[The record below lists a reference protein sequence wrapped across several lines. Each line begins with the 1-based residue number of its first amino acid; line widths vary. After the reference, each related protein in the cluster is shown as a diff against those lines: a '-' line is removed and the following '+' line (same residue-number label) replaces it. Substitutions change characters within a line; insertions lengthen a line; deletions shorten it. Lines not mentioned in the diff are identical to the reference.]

1 MLKGAVI
8 SKVKAAVAFPLK
20 NIAALIFKHFADCN
34 LRSCVA
40 ESSMPAVVSVTIKIG
55 ACMSGLLSCVASY
68 CPLLLSWSPHVCFT
82 PLMTQH
88 FYLSM
93 ESVYIFTFY
102 LIFWI
107 YLGYFLLLN
116 LISVA
121 CITCNVLWEK
131 RASFYNNIITI
142 MVFAP
147 FYKWQTSTAGT
158 WMCSASLFLQQ
169 HAKTHTPSHTFW
181 CQSPVPPHPRGAP
194 PFRLRSGDCGSH
206 LSSVNWLLCSR
217 TCLAWFCV

>member
-1 MLKGAVI
+1 
-8 SKVKAAVAFPLK
+8 
-20 NIAALIFKHFADCN
+20 
-34 LRSCVA
+34 
-40 ESSMPAVVSVTIKIG
+40 
-55 ACMSGLLSCVASY
+55 MSGLLSCVASY

-107 YLGYFLLLN
+107 YLGYFFLLN

-121 CITCNVLWEK
+121 YITCKVLWEK

-158 WMCSASLFLQQ
+158 WTCSAWLFYSSMPKHTHHHTLSDASLQFHHIPEVLHLSDWDLVTVEATWVRWTDCNVPEPVWHDFVFSFWDQTRAGVLRVAEARLKWKEANISSQ
-169 HAKTHTPSHTFW
+169 LKQWCKTH
-181 CQSPVPPHPRGAP
+181 
-194 PFRLRSGDCGSH
+194 
-206 LSSVNWLLCSR
+206 
-217 TCLAWFCV
+217 